1 MQTAKTSS
9 RQEYNSLKSLL
20 RETNESS
27 EKLIMLS
34 SLLSCPDPGIVSEV
48 LEYIIHSEN
57 KAMIPG
63 LSVSWG
69 AREAA
74 WTWLKHNWDFLLKTF
89 QSKIGTFVSKTVKL
103 YASVEKANEIKEFF
117 ANRTIPSIVK
127 SINQSI
133 DQIYV
138 NVKWAESI
146 QHDRRKLVKVFR
158 SCHSTSVKPLG
169 VSPE

>member
-1 MQTAKTSS
+1 MYAVS
-9 RQEYNSLKSLL
+9 RYSYIL
-20 RETNESS
+20 
-27 EKLIMLS
+27 
-34 SLLSCPDPGIVSEV
+34 GIVFVKPVHGS
-48 LEYIIHSEN
+48 
-57 KAMIPG
+57 
-63 LSVSWG
+63 
-69 AREAA
+69 
-74 WTWLKHNWDFLLKTF
+74 F
-89 QSKIGTFVSKTVKL
+89 Q